1 MSAGRLQDKSI
12 VITGAASGLGRAM
25 ALTFAAEGADVVVG
39 DVRPDPREG
48 GDPTVDLIEAAG
60 GSGVFVEADASRW
73 DDIDRLVTTAV
84 ERRGR
89 LDVMVNNA
97 IIAGRHSKG
106 LLETERSE
114 ERRVGKG
121 L

>member
-48 GDPTVDLIEAAG
+48 GDPTVEIYQNA
-60 GSGVFVEADASRW
+60 F
-73 DDIDRLVTTAV
+73 DIDYFA
-84 ERRGR
+84 
-89 LDVMVNNA
+89 
-97 IIAGRHSKG
+97 
-106 LLETERSE
+106 
-114 ERRVGKG
+114 
-121 L
+121 